1 MNMSGSLCT
10 PKSPSD
16 VRNGQP
22 FGGPGPSEQALAL
35 VREAA
40 AIFRDTPMPL
50 GVCLSLRHWLE
61 EQSPQEDPLA
71 KAFQTLAPQHSRLGT
86 AELQSLIPLDS
97 LGGWALCA
105 ETIDYLMEYIRIQRP
120 LSILEFGSGTS
131 SLALAWVMNR
141 LHGPSDRAYVY
152 SIDQSATYIQK
163 AKDLLARHGLL
174 RHVRFLQADLIDQQI
189 GSVNTTCYHLPA
201 PVLHR
206 FFEGVH
212 PDCVVIDGPAGHNGV
227 RFGTIPLVRNYVSS
241 RASIFLDDG
250 LRDSELD
257 TADQWE
263 RLQYVHW
270 DGMRWSGKGLLC
282 GTVASAPTDS
292 ARQWLEEAHQ
302 TVPRRQLFKPVIPNQ
317 QTTDRH
323 YAKTGESSA
332 SSLSV
337 ETSAPLDSIAQRCS
351 PQQAGHCV
359 FLNTYYPGFLE
370 EHYRRRPELTHASYG
385 EQHRALQKACFGDS
399 EFYSSGICEAGWQAS
414 DLIINCRP
422 LQQQWA
428 SEHGNDSDRELLTI
442 AISQIKTIRPQ
453 VLYFQDLSL
462 CTKEFL
468 AAVRPFTELIVGQI
482 ASPLPPRA
490 HLDGIDILI

>member
-1 MNMSGSLCT
+1 
-10 PKSPSD
+10 
-16 VRNGQP
+16 
-22 FGGPGPSEQALAL
+22 
-35 VREAA
+35 
-40 AIFRDTPMPL
+40 MP
-50 GVCLSLRHWLE
+50 
-61 EQSPQEDPLA
+61 QD
-71 KAFQTLAPQHSRLGT
+71 SRLGT
-86 AELQSLIPLDS
+86 TELQSLIPLDS

-120 LSILEFGSGTS
+120 SSILEFGSGTS

-174 RHVRFLQADLIDQQI
+174 RHVRFLQADVIDQQI

-227 RFGTIPLVRNYVSS
+227 RFGTIPLVRNYLSS
-241 RASIFLDDG
+241 QASVFLDDG

-257 TADQWE
+257 TAEQWE
-263 RLQYVHW
+263 LLQYVRW

-282 GTVASAPTDS
+282 GAVAPAPTEP
-292 ARQWLEEAHQ
+292 ARLWLEQAHR
-302 TVPRRQLFKPVIPNQ
+302 TIPRRQLFDPVIPNQ
-317 QTTDRH
+317 QSDSIDH
-323 YAKTGESSA
+323 AKTDGSHV

-337 ETSAPLDSIAQRCS
+337 ETFAPLDATDQRRS

-370 EHYRRRPELTHASYG
+370 EHYRRRPDLARTSYSV
-385 EQHRALQKACFGDS
+385 QHRALQQASFGDS
-399 EFYSSGICEAGWQAS
+399 DFYSSGLCEAGWQAS

-422 LQQQWA
+422 LQQQW
-428 SEHGNDSDRELLTI
+428 
-442 AISQIKTIRPQ
+442 
-453 VLYFQDLSL
+453 
-462 CTKEFL
+462 
-468 AAVRPFTELIVGQI
+468 
-482 ASPLPPRA
+482 
-490 HLDGIDILI
+490 